1 MKAKQILSSPVTC
14 VILFVLA
21 AALLLGTTIGGAR
34 AVLTEESNFFTA
46 GVEMYNIGV
55 SIIENG
61 VTVEDGVLMRK
72 LVPEGDTLKLG
83 YEYTEALS
91 VGNTADIDEYVRV
104 KVYKYWLDD
113 KGNKT
118 QEMSPDS
125 IKLNF
130 MDNGQNGWTIDHSSD
145 TDERTIL
152 YYATP
157 ISANGGTSLPFTDTL
172 TIDETLEDKVT
183 QTVSGNVITTTF
195 DYDGYQFV
203 IRAEVDGVQTHNAA
217 DAIKSAWGVD
227 AAAMGINV
235 Q

>member
-1 MKAKQILSSPVTC
+1 MKAKKILSSPASTLV
-14 VILFVLA
+14 LFILA
-21 AALLLGTTIGGAR
+21 AVLLVGTTIGGAR
-34 AVLTEESNFFTA
+34 ALLTEESSFYTA

-55 SIIENG
+55 SLIENG
-61 VTVEDGVLMRK
+61 KPVEDGVLLK
-72 LVPEGDTLKLG
+72 TLVPEGDVLKLG
-83 YEYTEALS
+83 YEYKEALA

-104 KVYKYWLDD
+104 KVYRYWLDE

-118 QEMSPDS
+118 LDISPES

-130 MDNGQNGWTIDHSSD
+130 MDNGQNGWTIDHGSD
-145 TDERTIL
+145 TEERTIL

-157 ISANGGTSLPFTDTL
+157 IAANGGTTLPFTDTL
-172 TIDETLEDKVT
+172 IIDETLEDKVT
-183 QTVSGNVITTTF
+183 QTVSGNTITTTF

-217 DAIKSAWGVD
+217 AAIKSAWGVD